1 MCVCV
6 SISKSLANSR
16 EVWVRVLT
24 SVGRYDLGGV
34 GGEEEVELGGYHVG
48 TLSKFLARNSSYR

>member
-1 MCVCV
+1 MCVFRFLNPLP
-6 SISKSLANSR
+6 IR

-48 TLSKFLARNSSYR
+48 TFSKFLARNSSYR